1 MKIYVAAVQALR
13 KKERQH
19 ETQLTTKIGGKT
31 SLCLSYLQE
40 EQVVE
45 LEETWNTRLLQL
57 DELKHKLPTT
67 TSSGDPEIHH
77 HQQAHELHI
86 VAALASRTASQCSN
100 NNNNNKLHHC

>member
-1 MKIYVAAVQALR
+1 MHHVPHQPNPSFAIELTQQCLR
-13 KKERQH
+13 IHQQICCVEFV
-19 ETQLTTKIGGKT
+19 
-31 SLCLSYLQE
+31 LQE

-86 VAALASRTASQCSN
+86 VTTTTNCIAVSSQSSKLGVQLLAN
-100 NNNNNKLHHC
+100 